1 MVESTEWSIVEN
13 YSVVIFQAKMV
24 LIFIELMQLDIYE
37 KLYVEKLEL
46 QWNFNTKYKTE
57 KIKFVLLYK

>member
-1 MVESTEWSIVEN
+1 MVECTEWSIVEN

-57 KIKFVLLYK
+57 KTKFVSLYK